1 MQIAQPYLLFLGDV
15 TDPLAAKTARGIYQ
29 WRPEI
34 CLGQIRLTPETVS
47 LGLTDMTLQQAQ
59 QQGAKTLVL
68 GTANPGGVIPE
79 AWQATLLEA
88 AEMGFEIASG
98 MHQRLAEFA
107 PLADLEQ
114 RGLTK
119 LYDVRHYDAPLK
131 VGNGKARAGK
141 RVLTVGT
148 DCSVG
153 KMYSALAIEHA
164 LKRKNCRA
172 EFKATGQTGIIIA
185 GCGIS
190 IDAVVAD
197 FISGAVEAISPDF
210 TDHDWDIIEGQG
222 SLFNPSFAGVSLGLL
237 HGAQADALVLC
248 HEIGRPHIRN
258 LPHASL
264 PTIEQTIEA
273 NLAAARL
280 TNPKAQLV
288 GICLN
293 TSAISEEDAAQ
304 LCQDWSDKYQVPVTD
319 PVRLGVDAVAD
330 KILTI

>member
-79 AWQATLLEA
+79 TWQATLLEA

-98 MHQRLAEFA
+98 MHQRLAEFTS
-107 PLADLEQ
+107 LADLER

-172 EFKATGQTGIIIA
+172 EFKATGQ
-185 GCGIS
+185 
-190 IDAVVAD
+190 
-197 FISGAVEAISPDF
+197 
-210 TDHDWDIIEGQG
+210 
-222 SLFNPSFAGVSLGLL
+222 
-237 HGAQADALVLC
+237 
-248 HEIGRPHIRN
+248 
-258 LPHASL
+258 
-264 PTIEQTIEA
+264 
-273 NLAAARL
+273 
-280 TNPKAQLV
+280 
-288 GICLN
+288 
-293 TSAISEEDAAQ
+293 
-304 LCQDWSDKYQVPVTD
+304 
-319 PVRLGVDAVAD
+319 
-330 KILTI
+330 